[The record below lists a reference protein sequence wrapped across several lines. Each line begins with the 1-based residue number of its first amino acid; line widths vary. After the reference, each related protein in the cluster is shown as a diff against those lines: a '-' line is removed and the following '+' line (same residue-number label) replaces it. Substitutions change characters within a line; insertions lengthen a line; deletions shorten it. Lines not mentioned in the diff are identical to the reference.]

1 MVKSNT
7 FAGEDAMVDR
17 TPSRDKNLR
26 KKLQKREQRIL
37 AQLQSA
43 QQAQAKALERFHRAE
58 ARLQKRIARLER
70 AEGRLTLVRQQ
81 LDELL
86 ASPPVEAQSIAPATA
101 DETRDAVGAQFIASS
116 TSAETEA
123 TIGAQFIAPSPTDE
137 IGDRVEPQSIAPPTA
152 PVQEGRAAA
161 LAAEEN
167 ARLMAGHAAGVASS
181 QEQAD
186 LRHHLE
192 QEVQQIKAEEEV
204 VETITAVTIAEI
216 TAERAAAAKAFAEA
230 SSAHT
235 REAHRRAEEAERA
248 LGEVRISIRNGL
260 LTGEE
265 AEIAMQRAE
274 HRVTRA
280 QAMLA
285 DAEAD
290 EEQALNAAI
299 NAEAEAEVAEGMAYA
314 TVNQNAS
321 LLEEEQRERER
332 VEQEVSQTYLPQ
344 EAVEGEPDITLKF
357 PHVNPQETE

>member
-1 MVKSNT
+1 
-7 FAGEDAMVDR
+7 MVDH

-43 QQAQAKALERFHRAE
+43 QQAQAKAQQRFQRAE
-58 ARLQKRIARLER
+58 ARLQKRIARVGR
-70 AEGRLTLVRQQ
+70 AEERLTLVRQQ

-86 ASPPVEAQSIAPATA
+86 ASPPVETQSIAPATA
-101 DETRDAVGAQFIASS
+101 DETRDTVGSQSIAPS

-123 TIGAQFIAPSPTDE
+123 TVGAQFIAPSPTDE
-137 IGDRVEPQSIAPPTA
+137 TGDRVEIQSIAPTTA
-152 PVQEGRAAA
+152 PVQQARAAA
-161 LAAEEN
+161 QAAEEN
-167 ARLMAGHAAGVASS
+167 ARLMAGRAPGVASR

-192 QEVQQIKAEEEV
+192 QEVQQIEAEEEV

-235 REAHRRAEEAERA
+235 RDARRRAEEAERA

-265 AEIAMQRAE
+265 AEISMQRAE

-285 DAEAD
+285 DAEAA

-314 TVNQNAS
+314 TVNHNAS
-321 LLEEEQRERER
+321 LLEEEQGERER
-332 VEQEVSQTYLPQ
+332 AEQEVSQTYLPQ
-344 EAVEGEPDITLKF
+344 EAVEGEPDITLKI

>member
-1 MVKSNT
+1 
-7 FAGEDAMVDR
+7 MVDR

-58 ARLQKRIARLER
+58 ARLQKRIARVGR
-70 AEGRLTLVRQQ
+70 AEERLTLVRQQ

-86 ASPPVEAQSIAPATA
+86 ASPPVET
-101 DETRDAVGAQFIASS
+101 
-116 TSAETEA
+116 
-123 TIGAQFIAPSPTDE
+123 
-137 IGDRVEPQSIAPPTA
+137 QSIAPPTA
-152 PVQEGRAAA
+152 DETRDTVGSQSIASTTAPVQQARAAA
-161 LAAEEN
+161 QASEEN
-167 ARLMAGHAAGVASS
+167 IRLMAGRAPGVASR

-186 LRHHLE
+186 IRHQLE
-192 QEVQQIKAEEEV
+192 QEVQQIEADEEV

-235 REAHRRAEEAERA
+235 REARRRAEEAERA

-265 AEIAMQRAE
+265 AEISMQRAE

-285 DAEAD
+285 DAEAA

-314 TVNQNAS
+314 TVNHNAS
-321 LLEEEQRERER
+321 LLEEEQGERER

-344 EAVEGEPDITLKF
+344 EAVEGEPDITLKI